1 MTALVWFRRDLRLH
15 DHPALRAALDAH
27 ERVVPVFCFDDRILS
42 GRHRSGPRTQFMIEC
57 LEDLDGSLRDR
68 GAGLVIR
75 HGPPER
81 ELVELAGEVGAE
93 EIHFTRDVSPYARRR
108 AGRVHD
114 ACAEARVELCGHPG
128 STVVDDV
135 RELRTKNGKPYT
147 VFTPFWRA
155 ALGAPH
161 REVIGAPR
169 KVSMPSRVRKGQVP
183 RLEDLGLEER
193 VADPVPGGETEARRH
208 LSNFV
213 RSRVGRYGSSQ
224 DDLGDDGTS
233 RLSPYL
239 HFGCLSP
246 REVVERAPDDGKGPG
261 AFRRQVYWADFY
273 RHVIYHFPGN
283 QHHEHQE
290 RYRGTLDWPG
300 TDEQLEAWKQGRTGY
315 PLVDAGMRQL
325 AHEGWMHN
333 RARLVV
339 GSFLTKDLGCDWRDG
354 EAHFMRLLL
363 DGDEAVNNG
372 NWQWIGSTGVDPA
385 PYFRR
390 MYNPASQMERHDPK
404 GRYVRRW
411 VPELEPV
418 PDRYLREPWT
428 MPEETQREVGCVI
441 GEDYPGPIVDHREA
455 REAAMERY
463 RAAAGTPARSIAPLR
478 SGARADSSRL

>member
-135 RELRTKNGKPYT
+135 RELRTNDGKPYT

-213 RSRVGRYGSSQ
+213 RSRVERYSSSQ

-261 AFRRQVYWADFY
+261 AFRR
-273 RHVIYHFPGN
+273 
-283 QHHEHQE
+283 
-290 RYRGTLDWPG
+290 
-300 TDEQLEAWKQGRTGY
+300 
-315 PLVDAGMRQL
+315 
-325 AHEGWMHN
+325 
-333 RARLVV
+333 
-339 GSFLTKDLGCDWRDG
+339 
-354 EAHFMRLLL
+354 
-363 DGDEAVNNG
+363 
-372 NWQWIGSTGVDPA
+372 
-385 PYFRR
+385 
-390 MYNPASQMERHDPK
+390 
-404 GRYVRRW
+404 
-411 VPELEPV
+411 
-418 PDRYLREPWT
+418 
-428 MPEETQREVGCVI
+428 
-441 GEDYPGPIVDHREA
+441 
-455 REAAMERY
+455 
-463 RAAAGTPARSIAPLR
+463 
-478 SGARADSSRL
+478 